1 MHYLCFLMPTY
12 FCSITI
18 ITGFSSSEVIGQSAF
33 RYIFQEDQ
41 TQVFQD
47 LSKTLHFIVSR

>member
-1 MHYLCFLMPTY
+1 MPTY